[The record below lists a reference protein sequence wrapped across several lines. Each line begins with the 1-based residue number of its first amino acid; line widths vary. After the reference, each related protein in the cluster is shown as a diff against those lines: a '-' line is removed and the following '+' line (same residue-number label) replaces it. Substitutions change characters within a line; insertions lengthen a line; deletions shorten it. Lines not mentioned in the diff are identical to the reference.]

1 MITMLGTR
9 TLLGVPI
16 LQSFGFPFRN
26 IFAKWGPFR
35 KMGTL
40 GLAIDEFGIAAAEI
54 RTRTGRM
61 EVQRTG
67 QWQFE
72 KKLNLDNA
80 KDTGEKLK
88 QFLRE
93 NHFSSKQAIIGI
105 PTKWIVAKEITVPPA
120 SAESVAG
127 VLNIQAERAFS
138 LNAGELVF
146 DYCGRTSSSE
156 PSEVLLLAARSQIVE
171 QVKDLAASAGL
182 ELRSMTVSALAFGK
196 NLSDGDTEY
205 RYGLYTRPAYCEFW
219 TQLNGSPRSIQ
230 HIPLTT
236 TNKTADERAELLAST
251 IQRLILLSSQHDSS
265 SSHCVTAY
273 DGCGRAGETIE
284 LLNERLK
291 PRIVVTDGIAQLLPE
306 ITDSS
311 EHQEQAMYRSDAGQ
325 AQSIAA
331 VAVAMAAAGTD
342 KLLVDFLNPR
352 FGLKKKASRRP
363 VATWAGI
370 ITAVCLPVIVAMLM
384 NWRADKR
391 DIAAYQEQLSLMS
404 EDITAAKEVV
414 DRISYAKSWTSQ
426 EPVFLNCLRELTLM
440 FPEEPTIWATNLRLS
455 EDAGAA
461 LVGKAVNEES
471 FYEVL
476 DKIKQNDA
484 FFNVQMVHLRKVGR
498 DLTEQEF
505 AVNFEFRG
513 VK

>member
-9 TLLGVPI
+9 TLLGAPI
-16 LQSFGFPFRN
+16 LQSFGFPFRHF
-26 IFAKWGPFR
+26 FAKWGPFR

-40 GLAIDEFGIAAAEI
+40 GLAIDEFGIAVAEI
-54 RTRTGRM
+54 HTRPGHT

-67 QWQFE
+67 QWNFE

-80 KDTGEKLK
+80 KDAGQRLK
-88 QFLRE
+88 QLLRE

-120 SAESVAG
+120 GAESVAG

-156 PSEVLLLAARSQIVE
+156 RSEVLLLAARSQIVE
-171 QVKDLAASAGL
+171 QVKELAAGAGL
-182 ELRSMTVSALAFGK
+182 QLRSMTISALAFGK
-196 NLSDGDTEY
+196 NLPDSDMEY

-251 IQRLILLSSQHDSS
+251 IQRLILLSSQQDSS
-265 SSHCVTAY
+265 SSHHITAY
-273 DGCGRAGETIE
+273 DGCGRAGETID

-291 PRIVVTDGIAQLLPE
+291 PRIVVTDGSAQLLPE
-306 ITDSS
+306 VTGSS
-311 EHQEQAMYRSDAGQ
+311 DRQEQ

-342 KLLVDFLNPR
+342 KLPVDFLNPR
-352 FGLKKKASRRP
+352 FGLKKKAARKP
-363 VATWAGI
+363 VTIWAGI
-370 ITAVCLPVIVAMLM
+370 IGAVCLPVIIAVLM
-384 NWRADKR
+384 SWRADSR
-391 DIAAYQEQLSLMS
+391 DIATYTEQLAQMS

-426 EPVFLNCLRELTLM
+426 EPVFLNCLRELTLT

-461 LVGKAVNEES
+461 LVGKAVDEES

-476 DKIKQNDA
+476 DKIKQNEA
-484 FFNVQMVHLRKVGR
+484 FVNVQMVHLRKVGR

>member
-1 MITMLGTR
+1 MLGTR
-9 TLLGVPI
+9 KLLGAPI
-16 LQSFGFPFRN
+16 LQS
-26 IFAKWGPFR
+26 FR

-54 RTRTGRM
+54 RTLHGHT

-80 KDTGEKLK
+80 KDAGQKLK

-93 NHFSSKQAIIGI
+93 NHFSSKQAVIGI
-105 PTKWIVAKEITVPPA
+105 PTKWIVAKEITIPPA
-120 SAESVAG
+120 GAESVAG

-171 QVKDLAASAGL
+171 QVKELAASAGL
-182 ELRSMTVSALAFGK
+182 QLRSMTVSALAFGK
-196 NLSDGDTEY
+196 NVTDSDTEY

-219 TQLNGSPRSIQ
+219 AQLNGSPRSIQ
-230 HIPLTT
+230 HIPLTA
-236 TNKTADERAELLAST
+236 TNKTVDERAELLAST

-265 SSHCVTAY
+265 SSHRITAY

-284 LLNERLK
+284 LLNEHLK
-291 PRIVVTDGIAQLLPE
+291 PRIVVTDGSAQLPGE
-306 ITDSS
+306 ITDSP
-311 EHQEQAMYRSDAGQ
+311 ELQEQ

-331 VAVAMAAAGTD
+331 VAVATAAAGTD
-342 KLLVDFLNPR
+342 KLPVDFLNPR
-352 FGLKKKASRRP
+352 FGLKKKAVRKP
-363 VATWAGI
+363 VTIWAGI
-370 ITAVCLPVIVAMLM
+370 IAAVCLPVIIAVLM
-384 NWRADKR
+384 NWRADSR
-391 DIAAYQEQLSLMS
+391 DIATYQEQLALMS

-414 DRISYAKSWTSQ
+414 DRITYAKSWTSQ

-476 DKIKQNDA
+476 DKIKQNEA

>member
-1 MITMLGTR
+1 MLRTR
-9 TLLGVPI
+9 TL
-16 LQSFGFPFRN
+16 
-26 IFAKWGPFR
+26 
-35 KMGTL
+35 L

-54 RTRTGRM
+54 RTRPALHQSGTGPGHT

-67 QWQFE
+67 QWNFE
-72 KKLNLDNA
+72 QKLNLDNA
-80 KDTGEKLK
+80 KEAGQKLR

-120 SAESVAG
+120 GAESVAG

-146 DYCGRTSSSE
+146 DYCGSTSSSE
-156 PSEVLLLAARSQIVE
+156 RSKVLLLAARSQIVE
-171 QVKDLAASAGL
+171 QVKDLAAGAGL

-196 NLSDGDTEY
+196 NLPDSNTEY
-205 RYGLYTRPAYCEFW
+205 RYGLYTQPTYCEFW
-219 TQLNGSPRSIQ
+219 TQFNGGPRSIQ
-230 HIPLTT
+230 HIPLITA
-236 TNKTADERAELLAST
+236 NKTTDERAELLAST

-265 SSHCVTAY
+265 SSHYITAY

-291 PRIVVTDGIAQLLPE
+291 PRIVVTDGSAQLLSE
-306 ITDSS
+306 VTDSS
-311 EHQEQAMYRSDAGQ
+311 EYQEQD
-325 AQSIAA
+325 QSIAA

-352 FGLKKKASRRP
+352 FGLKKKTTRRP
-363 VATWAGI
+363 VTTWAGI
-370 ITAVCLPVIVAMLM
+370 IGAVCLLAIIIVLM
-384 NWRADKR
+384 NWRADSR
-391 DIAAYQEQLSLMS
+391 DIATYKEQLALMS
-404 EDITAAKEVV
+404 EDITTAKDVV
-414 DRISYAKSWTSQ
+414 DRITYAKSWTSQ
-426 EPVFLNCLRELTLM
+426 EPVFLNCLRELTLT

-455 EDAGAA
+455 EDAGAS

-484 FFNVQMVHLRKVGR
+484 FFNVQMVHLRKAGR

>member
-9 TLLGVPI
+9 TL
-16 LQSFGFPFRN
+16 
-26 IFAKWGPFR
+26 
-35 KMGTL
+35 L

-54 RTRTGRM
+54 HTRSGHT
-61 EVQRTG
+61 EVQRVG
-67 QWQFE
+67 QWNFE
-72 KKLNLDNA
+72 QKLNLDNA
-80 KDTGEKLK
+80 KDAGQKLK

-93 NHFSSKQAIIGI
+93 NHFSSKQAVIGI
-105 PTKWIVAKEITVPPA
+105 PTKWIIAKEITVPRLP
-120 SAESVAG
+120 AESVAG

-146 DYCGRTSSSE
+146 DYCGDPISQKNSEMGTRGRTSSSE
-156 PSEVLLLAARSQIVE
+156 RSEVLLLAARSQIIE
-171 QVKDLAASAGL
+171 QVKELAAGAGL
-182 ELRSMTVSALAFGK
+182 QLRSMTVSALAFGK
-196 NLSDGDTEY
+196 NLPDSNMEY
-205 RYGLYTRPAYCEFW
+205 RYGLYARPAYCEFW

-230 HIPLTT
+230 HIPLTAP
-236 TNKTADERAELLAST
+236 NKTADERAELLAST

-265 SSHCVTAY
+265 SSHRITAY
-273 DGCGRAGETIE
+273 DGCGLPGETIE

-291 PRIVVTDGIAQLLPE
+291 PGIVVSDGSAQLLGE
-306 ITDSS
+306 ATGLS
-311 EHQEQAMYRSDAGQ
+311 ERQEQ

-342 KLLVDFLNPR
+342 KLPVDFLNPR
-352 FGLKKKASRRP
+352 FGLKKKAARKP
-363 VATWAGI
+363 VTTWAGI
-370 ITAVCLPVIVAMLM
+370 IAAVCLPVIVAVLM
-384 NWRADKR
+384 SWRADSR
-391 DIAAYQEQLSLMS
+391 DIATYTEQLALMS
-404 EDITAAKEVV
+404 EDVTAAREVV
-414 DRISYAKSWTSQ
+414 DRISYAKSWTSH
-426 EPVFLNCLRELTLM
+426 EPVFLNCLRELTLT

-476 DKIKQNDA
+476 DRIKQNDA